1 MSNSNNGKHENP
13 AIILYWFDSS
23 RVRIQKHNPQS
34 KPTWGDITL
43 YQNESISIAE
53 IPLSIR
59 VLTITDSR
67 CPSDVVCVWA
77 GQASVGFG
85 IEATPFQLL
94 IGQFKEFDIQGKHIR
109 ITLIDVTPYP
119 TTANG
124 GDKKSAVLAIARL

>member
-1 MSNSNNGKHENP
+1 MMKTRDFLFIGLILLGCESKNIGPNHGRLGEN
-13 AIILYWFDSS
+13 
-23 RVRIQKHNPQS
+23 
-34 KPTWGDITL
+34 ITL
-43 YQNESISIAE
+43 YQNESILIAE